1 MWVCDSFNTNT
12 EGLLINIIILMT
24 GLLKKL
30 SANLKTG
37 NPKTGKK
44 VLSEEKGDLDNA
56 GIDGTRTD
64 TSENMLNLCMVITST
79 VVDSLSKL

>member
-30 SANLKTG
+30 SANLKIG

-44 VLSEEKGDLDNA
+44 GVQRRKGGPRQRWYRRN
-56 GIDGTRTD
+56 TH
-64 TSENMLNLCMVITST
+64 
-79 VVDSLSKL
+79 